1 MISEKDD
8 HIPAPAEPKKAAAN
22 GAAPKGPR
30 ALGGWGDR
38 VLFAALGILLGF
50 VGAYLY
56 LERAGGDKPVSRAAA
71 DPHAGLPG
79 FDPGAT
85 RDLPGGGGGAP
96 PIGGG
101 APVSADP
108 ALRQQVAAF
117 QAAVEKDPRNYDLLV
132 KLGNAAYDADDPRL
146 AVDAYERALKVK
158 DGDPNVQTDLGV
170 SYRNLGDLDRA
181 LAMFD
186 RALKA
191 DPKHWQAAFNKIV
204 VVGLDRGDTKAAKA
218 LLAELKKKNPGIP
231 SIDRLGQTLDEKAA
245 GR

>member
-1 MISEKDD
+1 MISDKDD
-8 HIPAPAEPKKAAAN
+8 HIPAPAEPRKAAVN
-22 GAAPKGPR
+22 GAGPKAPR
-30 ALGGWGDR
+30 SFGGWGDR
-38 VLFAALGILLGF
+38 ALFAALGLLLGF
-50 VGAYLY
+50 AGAYLY
-56 LERAGGDKPVSRAAA
+56 LERAGGGPAGARAAA

-108 ALRQQVAAF
+108 AMRQQIAAL
-117 QAAVEKDPRNYDLLV
+117 QAAVDKDPGNYDLLV

-146 AVDAYERALKVK
+146 AVDAYERALKVR

-170 SYRNLGDLDRA
+170 SYRNLGDADRA

-191 DPKHWQAAFNKIV
+191 DPKHWQAAFNKV
-204 VVGLDRGDTKAAKA
+204 VVIGLDRGDTKSAKV
-218 LLAELKKKNPGIP
+218 LLADLKKKNPGLP
-231 SIDRLGQTLDEKAA
+231 SLDRLEKTLDEKAA

>member
-56 LERAGGDKPVSRAAA
+56 LERGGGDKPVSRAAA

-96 PIGGG
+96 PIGVGRRCRRTRPF
-101 APVSADP
+101 AS
-108 ALRQQVAAF
+108 RS
-117 QAAVEKDPRNYDLLV
+117 PRFR
-132 KLGNAAYDADDPRL
+132 PRS
-146 AVDAYERALKVK
+146 RR
-158 DGDPNVQTDLGV
+158 T
-170 SYRNLGDLDRA
+170 
-181 LAMFD
+181 
-186 RALKA
+186 
-191 DPKHWQAAFNKIV
+191 
-204 VVGLDRGDTKAAKA
+204 
-218 LLAELKKKNPGIP
+218 PGTTT
-231 SIDRLGQTLDEKAA
+231 SS
-245 GR
+245 